1 VKDKLAKFSKIYNIL
16 NPEQKQAVDTIDGPV
31 MVIAGPG
38 TGKTQILTLRIANIV
53 RLTDTDPDSILA
65 LTFTES
71 GVYSMRKRLVETIGA
86 EGYKAGIYTFHGFCN
101 AIIKDNPDEFPR
113 IIGSSSISEIDQI
126 QIMENIIKDL
136 KLKKL
141 KPYGDNFYYLRP
153 IMGVIRKLKMENV
166 EQREFADLISKQ
178 KTDFYKIPDLYY
190 TSGRFKGK
198 MKSKYRDLE
207 KKISKNE
214 DLVQIYR
221 AYQEK
226 LSDLKLYDYEDM
238 IVEVINRLEESE
250 DLLLKIQEKYQYI
263 LADEHQDA
271 NQSQNRLL
279 ELLSSFHDNPNIFIV
294 GDEKQAIFR
303 FQGASLDNFLYFKNL
318 YKKVK
323 IIHLRDN
330 YRSTQN
336 ILDGA
341 HSLISKSSDHDASLR
356 KNLVSHKPNAQK
368 MGVLSFSSEDF
379 EYLYILK
386 DIEKKIKKGVS
397 PGDIAV
403 LYRDNKDVFP
413 LLKILSKSKV
423 PFVIESSQDV
433 LSDDDM
439 NKFVSLLRAINNFGN
454 DEELA
459 KVLYLDFFKIS
470 NLDVYK
476 IISSASRL
484 KKSLFDIIKSQALLK
499 KIELDDTEKIT
510 SLYKN
515 MLRWS
520 ALAKNMNLVSFFE
533 ELVYTS
539 GFLSHLLSNNA
550 SLDKLKKLEN
560 LFDEAKKLMESR
572 KSANLEYFINY
583 LDILLKYNVV
593 IRTKQEANFIDSIH
607 LMTAHKSKGLE
618 FEHVYVIGAY
628 DGHWGNKRSVNYF
641 HIPLK
646 QFVSDDESGN
656 DDERRLFYVALT
668 RAKKEITVTFSRKGE
683 MGQSRL
689 PLIFIEE
696 IDENLVNQT
705 ETSTIEEKQAKDLKI
720 KFESNSK
727 FKTPKKEKLYLN
739 KLFLEQGL
747 SVTALNNY
755 LKCPWNYFFNNLL
768 RLPKAPN
775 KHQLYGIAIHT
786 SFKSMFD
793 SLKEGKKVNKLYLV
807 KVFTQYLNRQ
817 PVNEY
822 QFEEML
828 QKGKYTLSKYYDEY
842 KGVWYTNVINEFNIA
857 GVFIDISK
865 KDKLLLRGKLDK
877 LEILDDGKSVNV
889 VDYKTGKPKSRNV
902 ILGKTKSSNGD
913 YFRQLVFYKLL
924 LDKYNS
930 SKFNM
935 VSGEIDFVEPDDKDR
950 FKKEKFNITS
960 EDVSKLGELILGVS
974 NQIMDLSFFD
984 KTCNN
989 VNCSDCKLRN
999 MITW

>member
-1 VKDKLAKFSKIYNIL
+1 
-16 NPEQKQAVDTIDGPV
+16 
-31 MVIAGPG
+31 M
-38 TGKTQILTLRIANIV
+38 
-53 RLTDTDPDSILA
+53 
-65 LTFTES
+65 
-71 GVYSMRKRLVETIGA
+71 
-86 EGYKAGIYTFHGFCN
+86 
-101 AIIKDNPDEFPR
+101 
-113 IIGSSSISEIDQI
+113 
-126 QIMENIIKDL
+126 
-136 KLKKL
+136 
-141 KPYGDNFYYLRP
+141 
-153 IMGVIRKLKMENV
+153 
-166 EQREFADLISKQ
+166 
-178 KTDFYKIPDLYY
+178 
-190 TSGRFKGK
+190 
-198 MKSKYRDLE
+198 
-207 KKISKNE
+207 
-214 DLVQIYR
+214 
-221 AYQEK
+221 
-226 LSDLKLYDYEDM
+226 
-238 IVEVINRLEESE
+238 
-250 DLLLKIQEKYQYI
+250 
-263 LADEHQDA
+263 
-271 NQSQNRLL
+271 
-279 ELLSSFHDNPNIFIV
+279 
-294 GDEKQAIFR
+294 
-303 FQGASLDNFLYFKNL
+303 
-318 YKKVK
+318 
-323 IIHLRDN
+323 
-330 YRSTQN
+330 
-336 ILDGA
+336 
-341 HSLISKSSDHDASLR
+341 
-356 KNLVSHKPNAQK
+356 
-368 MGVLSFSSEDF
+368 
-379 EYLYILK
+379 
-386 DIEKKIKKGVS
+386 
-397 PGDIAV
+397 
-403 LYRDNKDVFP
+403 
-413 LLKILSKSKV
+413 
-423 PFVIESSQDV
+423 
-433 LSDDDM
+433 
-439 NKFVSLLRAINNFGN
+439 
-454 DEELA
+454 
-459 KVLYLDFFKIS
+459 
-470 NLDVYK
+470 
-476 IISSASRL
+476 
-484 KKSLFDIIKSQALLK
+484 
-499 KIELDDTEKIT
+499 
-510 SLYKN
+510 
-515 MLRWS
+515 
-520 ALAKNMNLVSFFE
+520 
-533 ELVYTS
+533 
-539 GFLSHLLSNNA
+539 
-550 SLDKLKKLEN
+550 
-560 LFDEAKKLMESR
+560 
-572 KSANLEYFINY
+572 
-583 LDILLKYNVV
+583 KYNVV